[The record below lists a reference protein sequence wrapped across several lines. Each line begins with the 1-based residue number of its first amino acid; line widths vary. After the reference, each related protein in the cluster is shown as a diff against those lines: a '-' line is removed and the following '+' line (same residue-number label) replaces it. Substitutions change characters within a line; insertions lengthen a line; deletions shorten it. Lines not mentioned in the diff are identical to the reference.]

1 MNSSSVTSSMRN
13 LPEVSSNFLNS
24 CPTTAIRSSVSLAPS
39 LLIHSWILMLRFHW
53 KANRTKIS
61 AHDSSSRAIWS
72 RKPNWMNAGTERAHL
87 TEWYNKRVADS
98 YSPKR
103 ECEVKDTLYPILS
116 KNRNENYLIGRTPNK
131 KFVTFARRKISP
143 NKSKSVFSSS
153 TSELKRIAIAS
164 HLDNLWLPCWATLCR
179 AKFSSGELFVGRNFQ
194 YFLEN
199 SSLLPDKVSPDKVT
213 NFGIWITL
221 IDRAILYDSFQN

>member
-61 AHDSSSRAIWS
+61 AHDSSRRAIWS

-103 ECEVKDTLYPILS
+103 ECEVKNTLYPILS
-116 KNRNENYLIGRTPNK
+116 KKRNENYLIGRTPNE

-143 NKSKSVFSSS
+143 NKSKSAFSWS
-153 TSELKRIAIAS
+153 TNEPKMEKS
-164 HLDNLWLPCWATLCR
+164 HLDKLWLSYRAKLCR
-179 AKFSSGELFVGRNFQ
+179 AKFSSGETIRRAKFSSPVKKFVTFARQ
-194 YFLEN
+194 
-199 SSLLPDKVSPDKVT
+199 
-213 NFGIWITL
+213 
-221 IDRAILYDSFQN
+221 SFAR